1 MTAMTHYQYPDCMRF
16 RSSPARGETV
26 SMRACAGVPRNKALL
41 AGSVCAAVALAAP
54 PAAAQPAAASAGTA
68 YPLKSVRMVIGF
80 PPGGGT
86 DIVGRIV
93 ALKLSE
99 ALGQQVIADN
109 RGGAAGQ
116 IAAELVARA
125 PPDGH
130 TLMMAHIAAIS
141 ILPGIVTKLPYDPQ
155 RDFAAVSLVAIGP
168 NLLVLHPSVPAKN
181 VKELIAL
188 ARARPGQLHYA
199 TPGAGSVQHLAAELF
214 KLQAQVDI
222 LHVPY
227 KGSGQSIIDLIA
239 GNVHMDFDSVPPV
252 IHHVRSGRL
261 RALAVTSAQ
270 RFSLLPD
277 IPTVTEGGVPGF
289 DMSTWWGLV
298 TPAAVRKDILARL
311 HTEVTKLL
319 TQAEVKQRLATVGAE
334 AVGNSPEAFTAFIR
348 AERDKYARIAKAAN
362 IQLD

>member
-1 MTAMTHYQYPDCMRF
+1 MTRFQYPDCMQFHKR
-16 RSSPARGETV
+16 RGRGVARAAATPTRGCATV
-26 SMRACAGVPRNKALL
+26 TPRTRALLRAGV
-41 AGSVCAAVALAAP
+41 CAALAAP
-54 PAAAQPAAASAGTA
+54 QAAAQPAASATA
-68 YPLKSVRMVIGF
+68 PSYPVKPVRMVIGF

-93 ALKLSE
+93 ALKLGE
-99 ALGQQVIADN
+99 ALGQQVVPDN

-116 IAAELVARA
+116 IAAEMVARA

-141 ILPGIVTKLPYDPQ
+141 ILPGIVTKLPYDPL
-155 RDFAAVSLVAIGP
+155 RDFAPVSLVAIGP

-188 ARARPGQLHYA
+188 ARARPGQLQYA
-199 TPGAGSVQHLAAELF
+199 TPGAGSVQHLAAEFF
-214 KLQAQVDI
+214 KLQAKVDI

-227 KGSGQSIIDLIA
+227 KGSGQSIVDLIA

-252 IHHVRSGRL
+252 INHVRSGRL

-298 TPAAVRKDILARL
+298 APAAVRKDILARL
-311 HTEVTKLL
+311 HTEVARLL
-319 TQAEVKQRLATVGAE
+319 TQPEVKQRLATVGAE
-334 AVGNSPEAFTAFIR
+334 AVGNSPEAFGNFIR
-348 AERDKYARIAKAAN
+348 TERDKYARIAKAAQ
-362 IQLD
+362 IRLD